1 MNRLFCFGLG
11 YSAQALAAR
20 LSRQGWSVAGT
31 VTTPEAVERLSR
43 FGYQALLFDG
53 TTAHA
58 RLGPALAAATHL
70 LVSVPPGEHG
80 DRVLPHFADAITRA
94 PQLGTIAYLSTIGV
108 YGDWQGAWIDEDTPP
123 RAASARSIRR
133 LAADEAWLDLGERS
147 GKRVTVLRLAGI
159 YGPGRSAI
167 DTLRAGKARRIIKSG
182 QVFNRIHV
190 EDVAT
195 AVAAVLDNRGA
206 HRIYNVADDEPAPPQ
221 DVIEFAAQLLRLP
234 PPPAVALEDADLSPM
249 AASFYAENKRVR
261 NTRMKQDLGVRLAFP
276 TYREGLTNLATPSP
290 DR

>member
-1 MNRLFCFGLG
+1 MNRLCCCGLG

-53 TTAHA
+53 TPAHA